1 VNDVYST
8 KMSVKEL
15 GAFMNS
21 GIINYNFDIQRE
33 AKLEIRTDEIIKTPN
48 INERNVREMVNHLLN
63 DSLKESTIYL
73 NAAPTTSSVGDELIY
88 DNSTYTL
95 IVTEGTRI
103 DVLDGFHRLLSVQRA
118 LRENPMID
126 FEFNVVFSNFTTSE
140 AIKWQAQHSKA
151 TAWSKNR

>member
-1 VNDVYST
+1 
-8 KMSVKEL
+8 
-15 GAFMNS
+15 
-21 GIINYNFDIQRE
+21 
-33 AKLEIRTDEIIKTPN
+33 
-48 INERNVREMVNHLLN
+48 MVNHLLN

-95 IVTEGTRI
+95 IVTEDTRI
-103 DVLDGFHRLLSVQRA
+103 DVLDGFHRLLAVQRA
-118 LRENPMID
+118 LRENPMIE

-151 TAWSKNR
+151 TAWSKNRISEMQLENRASKVVKAIKIRIMNLVI